1 MCIFFSV
8 RGLEFSSPDHT
19 VGYQGLLGGSS
30 PKPVNIPIDESHAP
44 TRARGRGLP
53 LEAVVHRR
61 RRGYHR
67 RSLRLAVCCAG
78 QAEESRAQAGA
89 AQQQQN
95 KTRTP
100 DAANRQTNGDGEAD
114 NTVVATTSTTNAA
127 TSDSAYGT
135 NQPGMMG
142 GGMYGSPYG
151 MGVYGSPYG
160 MGGLGY
166 GGMGMGMLG
175 DRRSCRWTVIW
186 TQQLFVWISERGV

>member
-1 MCIFFSV
+1 M
-8 RGLEFSSPDHT
+8 
-19 VGYQGLLGGSS
+19 
-30 PKPVNIPIDESHAP
+30 PKP
-44 TRARGRGLP
+44 
-53 LEAVVHRR
+53 
-61 RRGYHR
+61 
-67 RSLRLAVCCAG
+67 
-78 QAEESRAQAGA
+78 GA

-175 DRRSCRWTVIW
+175 YGGAAGGPLSGLNKFLFGFQNVVFSLGQAMQVSIRGTRRS
-186 TQQLFVWISERGV
+186 SS